1 MYAVT
6 VTFEI
11 KPDQVEA
18 FMPLMVENARAS
30 LEQEPG
36 CHQFDICRDGAV
48 VFLYELYD
56 DRAAFDAHL
65 QTAHFLGFDA
75 AVGPMIDSKSIRLF
89 KEVIQ

>member
-6 VTFEI
+6 VMFEI
-11 KPDQVEA
+11 KPDRIEA
-18 FMPLMVENARAS
+18 FMPLMRENARVS
-30 LEQEPG
+30 REDEPG
-36 CHQFDICRDGAV
+36 CRQFDICHDEAV

-65 QTAHFLGFDA
+65 QSAHFLSFDA
-75 AVGPMIDSKSIRLF
+75 AVGPMIDSKSIHLF